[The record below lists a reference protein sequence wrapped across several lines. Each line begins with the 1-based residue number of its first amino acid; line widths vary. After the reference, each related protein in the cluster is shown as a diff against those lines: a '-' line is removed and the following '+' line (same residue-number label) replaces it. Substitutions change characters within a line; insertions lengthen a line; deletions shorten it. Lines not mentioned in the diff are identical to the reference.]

1 MLKYKTRDQK
11 SLYFETYIAQI
22 QLDELSHVDQEV
34 FIYQNQESDLF
45 CAQLIFSVS
54 APWLWLLL
62 VRAEFWFF

>member
-45 CAQLIFSVS
+45 CAQTHFFSVCSLTLTAFSSSGVLIF
-54 APWLWLLL
+54 
-62 VRAEFWFF
+62 

>member
-22 QLDELSHVDQEV
+22 QLDELSHFDQAV

-54 APWLWLLL
+54 AP
-62 VRAEFWFF
+62 

>member
-11 SLYFETYIAQI
+11 SLYIAQI

-54 APWLWLLL
+54 AP
-62 VRAEFWFF
+62 